1 MQNKLRAAWERATAD
16 TGVQVD
22 FHRVFEYAYWDGRL
36 IIEKNADGKII
47 GFLLFVRASDEDTG
61 TDFWIERMLW
71 VDPEYRGE
79 RIGSRMLDTWVQRA
93 SRYSRRITLHAGAS
107 LDDNHIAKSIYEAQG
122 FKTTYAFQ
130 KEII

>member
-1 MQNKLRAAWERATAD
+1 MQDKLRDVWERATTD

-22 FHRVFEYAYWDGRL
+22 FHRVFEAAYWEGRL

-47 GFLLFVRASDEDTG
+47 GFLLFVRTWDEDTG
-61 TDFWIERMLW
+61 TPFWIERMLW

-79 RIGSRMLDTWVQRA
+79 RLGSRMLDTWVQRA
-93 SRYSRRITLHAGAS
+93 SRSERKVTLHAGAS
-107 LDDNHIAKSIYEAQG
+107 LGDPEIAKSIYEAQG

-130 KEII
+130 KEIT